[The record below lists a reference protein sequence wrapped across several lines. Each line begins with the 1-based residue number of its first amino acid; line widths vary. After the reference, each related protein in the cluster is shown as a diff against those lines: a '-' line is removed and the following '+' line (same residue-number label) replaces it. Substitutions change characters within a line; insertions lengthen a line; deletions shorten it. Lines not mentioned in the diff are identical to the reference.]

1 MRRGPGRHRLH
12 DAWWTLILFA
22 VIGVAVLVTAVSF
35 TGSLRSTVPV
45 TLAADRS
52 GLVMDSGA
60 KVMMRGVQVGRVA
73 QIGRIEW
80 AQNGASL
87 RLEIDPDQ
95 IRYIPANVEAQISAT
110 TAFGAKFV
118 DLVMPQNPSRARLSA
133 GAVLHSKNVSTEI
146 NTVFE
151 NVVDLLNMID
161 PLKLNAVLTAVADA
175 VRGQGERI
183 GQATT
188 DLNEVLE
195 ALNARGDTIGG
206 NWRSL
211 KNFTDTY
218 DAAAQD
224 ILTILNAA
232 STTSATV
239 VNHSTQLDA
248 LLLNA
253 IGLSNAGTNLLG
265 SSRDNLVG
273 AADILAPTTSLLFK
287 YNPEYTCFLQGAK
300 WYLDNGGYAAWG
312 GADGRTLQLDVAL
325 LFGNDPYVYPDNLPV
340 VAAKG
345 GPGGRPGCGPL
356 PDATHNFPV
365 RQLVTNTGWGTGL
378 DIRPNPGIGH
388 PCWANYFPVTRAVPE
403 PPSIRQCIP
412 GPAIGPNPA
421 AGSSHEGE
429 PGGVVV
435 RLGVFLAVCLLTAF
449 LLIAVFGEVR
459 FGDGKTYYAE
469 FANVSNLR
477 TGKLVRIAG
486 VEVGKVTRISIN
498 PDATVRVQFTADN
511 SVTLT
516 RGTRAVIRY
525 DNLFGDRY
533 LALEEGA
540 GGLAVLRPGH
550 TIPLARTQPALDL
563 DALIGGFKPLF
574 RALNPEQVNALSE
587 QLLHAFAGQGP
598 TIGSLLAQSA
608 AVTNTLADRD
618 RLIGQVITNLNV
630 VLGSLGAHT
639 DRLDQA
645 VTSLSA
651 LIHRLAQRKT
661 DISNAVAYTNAAAGS
676 VADLLS
682 QARAP
687 LAKVVRETD
696 RVAGIAAADHDYL
709 DNLLNTL
716 PDKYQALVRQ
726 GMYGDFFAFYL
737 CDVVLKVNG
746 KGGQPV
752 YIKLAGQDSGR
763 CAPK

>member
-1 MRRGPGRHRLH
+1 MR
-12 DAWWTLILFA
+12 
-22 VIGVAVLVTAVSF
+22 
-35 TGSLRSTVPV
+35 
-45 TLAADRS
+45 
-52 GLVMDSGA
+52 
-60 KVMMRGVQVGRVA
+60 
-73 QIGRIEW
+73 
-80 AQNGASL
+80 
-87 RLEIDPDQ
+87 
-95 IRYIPANVEAQISAT
+95 
-110 TAFGAKFV
+110 
-118 DLVMPQNPSRARLSA
+118 
-133 GAVLHSKNVSTEI
+133 
-146 NTVFE
+146 E
-151 NVVDLLNMID
+151 NL
-161 PLKLNAVLTAVADA
+161 
-175 VRGQGERI
+175 
-183 GQATT
+183 
-188 DLNEVLE
+188 
-195 ALNARGDTIGG
+195 
-206 NWRSL
+206 
-211 KNFTDTY
+211 
-218 DAAAQD
+218 
-224 ILTILNAA
+224 
-232 STTSATV
+232 
-239 VNHSTQLDA
+239 
-248 LLLNA
+248 
-253 IGLSNAGTNLLG
+253 
-265 SSRDNLVG
+265 
-273 AADILAPTTSLLFK
+273 
-287 YNPEYTCFLQGAK
+287 
-300 WYLDNGGYAAWG
+300 
-312 GADGRTLQLDVAL
+312 
-325 LFGNDPYVYPDNLPV
+325 
-340 VAAKG
+340 
-345 GPGGRPGCGPL
+345 
-356 PDATHNFPV
+356 
-365 RQLVTNTGWGTGL
+365 
-378 DIRPNPGIGH
+378 
-388 PCWANYFPVTRAVPE
+388 
-403 PPSIRQCIP
+403 
-412 GPAIGPNPA
+412 
-421 AGSSHEGE
+421 
-429 PGGVVV
+429 GGVVV

-696 RVAGIAAADHDYL
+696 RVPGIAAADHDYL